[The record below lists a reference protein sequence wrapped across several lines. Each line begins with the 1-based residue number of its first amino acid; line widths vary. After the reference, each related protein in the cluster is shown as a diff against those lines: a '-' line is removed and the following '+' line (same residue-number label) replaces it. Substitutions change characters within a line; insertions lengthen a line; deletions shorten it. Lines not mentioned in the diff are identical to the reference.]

1 MYIHKNIFQHF
12 LAWAQLCLNPRVL
25 FQFLN
30 DSRLGKNLGAE
41 GDWKIANPRANRHA
55 HSSTRIAFFVENGSH
70 QWLLHESAIYICMRP
85 ASFQIQKYEGAF
97 FMKNVCILHGNMLIW
112 HVVCYL
118 TTVPLGHNGAVEA
131 GAQHGRT
138 IFDDHFSQIGNDLT
152 LSYNKNFSIFD
163 VEPFT
168 NMYVRPRQTNS

>member
-97 FMKNVCILHGNMLIW
+97 FYEKCMHITRQYAHMACCLLPDNRSARSQWRSRGRC
-112 HVVCYL
+112 
-118 TTVPLGHNGAVEA
+118 TTWADNFRRSFFPNRQWSDPVL
-131 GAQHGRT
+131 QQKF
-138 IFDDHFSQIGNDLT
+138 FDFWCWT
-152 LSYNKNFSIFD
+152 FY
-163 VEPFT
+163 
-168 NMYVRPRQTNS
+168 